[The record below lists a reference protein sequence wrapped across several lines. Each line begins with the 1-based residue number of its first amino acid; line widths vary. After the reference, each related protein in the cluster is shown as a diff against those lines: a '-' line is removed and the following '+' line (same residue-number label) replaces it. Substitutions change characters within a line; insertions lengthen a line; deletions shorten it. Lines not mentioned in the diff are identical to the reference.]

1 MAEKDT
7 QRPSVSGTSS
17 SLQTAAPSAGPSTSK
32 QTTLVARGTGPKP
45 RPENYKPLHS
55 EVLEFVSIK
64 YPPLNALFSPN
75 KNNKGKIDWNDLAM
89 LGVRYVSWGIF

>member
-17 SLQTAAPSAGPSTSK
+17 SLQTAVPSAGPSTNI
-32 QTTLVARGTGPKP
+32 QTPLVSRGTGPKP

-55 EVLEFVSIK
+55 EVSEFVSIK
-64 YPPLNALFSPN
+64 PPPLNALFSPN
-75 KNNKGKIDWNDLAM
+75 KKDKGKIDWVDLAM
-89 LGVRYVSWGIF
+89 LGVRYVSWGTF